1 MRIVFNRLF
10 LWNESW
16 RGQRESKTH
25 ERQITKVETMIAN
38 EMVMFL
44 HCKKCLKKLPADQS
58 PRDYASI
65 EAGWTKSGLQLW
77 CRRHEINIIH
87 VDFEGQRHPAV
98 SGAWTEV
105 H

>member
-1 MRIVFNRLF
+1 
-10 LWNESW
+10 
-16 RGQRESKTH
+16 
-25 ERQITKVETMIAN
+25 MIAN

-77 CRRHEINIIH
+77 CKRHEINIMH
-87 VDFEGQRHPAV
+87 VDFEGQQHPAV
-98 SGAWTEV
+98 LGAWTEV
-105 H
+105 HQSTKGARGARPKDDSGPQAIP